1 MRTPA
6 PFHDGHTDA
15 DGGQETPSVLVV
27 AHSGASGVA
36 PENTV
41 AAIRA
46 AAREGADFA
55 EVDVVLTRDGVP
67 VLFHDNTLVRTTD
80 AATVFP
86 DRAPWHPGD
95 FTFAE
100 LRRLD
105 AGSWF
110 ADSFAGERIPTLA
123 EALRA
128 LDEYG
133 IGLWAELKGANR
145 HPDFVPAV
153 TGVLRDTPGGW
164 LTAPD
169 RHRRFVATSFYFDP
183 LAKFAAEIDHAVPLG
198 GIVES
203 VPDDETL
210 RQVGGWMDYF
220 IPNFRRML
228 PGDLVRIRAAGMRP
242 AFWCPNHPAAVASLA
257 AQGATA
263 VIQNYPGVA
272 RAVLDGQPAFP
283 AQTVVVERVADGHTN
298 APAGTPDGSRYAVL
312 RNLTGEPVDL
322 GGWYV
327 RDDPGVRLPIA
338 PGVTVPARGTLEVHA
353 EPTSDGAMS
362 RALDGDRAGG
372 RAGGVGGTAR
382 FVAEPSGA
390 GFARGRNSVAL
401 HRPDGV
407 VVDVAVDEPTA

>member
-1 MRTPA
+1 MSTPA
-6 PFHDGHTDA
+6 PSHDGHTDT
-15 DGGQETPSVLVV
+15 DGRETPPVLVV
-27 AHSGASGVA
+27 AHRGASGVA

-86 DRAPWHPGD
+86 DRAPWQPGD
-95 FTFAE
+95 FTLAE

-110 ADSFAGERIPTLA
+110 ADSFSGERIPTLA
-123 EALRA
+123 EALGA

-153 TGVLRDTPGGW
+153 AEVLRNTPGGW

-210 RQVGGWMDYF
+210 RQVGSWMDYF
-220 IPNFRRML
+220 IPNFRRL
-228 PGDLVRIRAAGMRP
+228 RPGDLVRIRAAGMRP

-263 VIQNYPGVA
+263 VIQNYPGPA
-272 RAVLDGQPAFP
+272 RAVLDGRPAFP
-283 AQTVVVERVADGHTN
+283 AQTVVVERVADGAAHTS
-298 APAGTPDGSRYAVL
+298 AGTTDGGRYAVL

-338 PGVTVPARGTLEVHA
+338 PGVTIPARGTLEVHA
-353 EPTSDGAMS
+353 ESA
-362 RALDGDRAGG
+362 
-372 RAGGVGGTAR
+372 
-382 FVAEPSGA
+382 SGA

-407 VVDVAVDEPTA
+407 VVDVAADEPTA

>member
-6 PFHDGHTDA
+6 LSHDDHTDA
-15 DGGQETPSVLVV
+15 GGRHETPPVLVV
-27 AHSGASGVA
+27 AHRGASGVA

-80 AATVFP
+80 ATTVFP
-86 DRAPWHPGD
+86 DRAPWQPGD
-95 FTFAE
+95 FTLAE

-123 EALRA
+123 EALA
-128 LDEYG
+128 AFDEYG

-145 HPDFVPAV
+145 HPDFVAAV
-153 TGVLRDTPGGW
+153 TEVLRTIPGGW

-169 RHRRFVATSFYFDP
+169 RHRRFVATSFSFDP

-198 GIVES
+198 GIVEA
-203 VPDDETL
+203 VPGDETL

-220 IPNFRRML
+220 IPNFRRL
-228 PGDLVRIRAAGMRP
+228 RPGDLVRIRAAGMRP

-283 AQTVVVERVADGHTN
+283 AQTVVVERVADGP
-298 APAGTPDGSRYAVL
+298 ADASAGTAGGGRYAVL

-327 RDDPGVRLPIA
+327 RDDPGVRLSIA
-338 PGVTVPARGTLEVHA
+338 PGVTIPARGTLEVHA
-353 EPTSDGAMS
+353 APGQDGSRDGAHDGA
-362 RALDGDRAGG
+362 RAARDGWQDGS
-372 RAGGVGGTAR
+372 AR
-382 FVAEPSGA
+382 SAAQPSGP

-407 VVDVAVDEPTA
+407 VVDVAGDEPTA

>member
-6 PFHDGHTDA
+6 PSHDNGDHA
-15 DGGQETPSVLVV
+15 DVARDHDTPPVLVV
-27 AHSGASGVA
+27 AHRGASGVA

-80 AATVFP
+80 VATVFP
-86 DRAPWHPGD
+86 DRAPWQPGD
-95 FTFAE
+95 FTLAE

-123 EALRA
+123 EALAA

-153 TGVLRDTPGGW
+153 AEVLRNTPGGW

-203 VPDDETL
+203 VPGDETL
-210 RQVGGWMDYF
+210 QQVGGWMDYF
-220 IPNFRRML
+220 IPNFRRL
-228 PGDLVRIRAAGMRP
+228 RPGDLVRIRAAGMRP

-283 AQTVVVERVADGHTN
+283 AQTVVVERVEDATTNGSAEAADSG
-298 APAGTPDGSRYAVL
+298 RYAIL
-312 RNLTGEPVDL
+312 RNLTAEPVDL

-327 RDDPGVRLPIA
+327 RDDPGVRLPIG
-338 PGVTVPARGTLEVHA
+338 PGVTIPARGTLEVHA
-353 EPTSDGAMS
+353 GPGQ
-362 RALDGDRAGG
+362 
-372 RAGGVGGTAR
+372 VGGHDGR
-382 FVAEPSGA
+382 EDGRKDGPVRHFAEPSGP

>member
-6 PFHDGHTDA
+6 PSHDDNAGAGSGH
-15 DGGQETPSVLVV
+15 ESPPVLVV
-27 AHSGASGVA
+27 AHRGASGVA

-95 FTFAE
+95 FTLAE

-123 EALRA
+123 EALA
-128 LDEYG
+128 AFDEYG

-153 TGVLRDTPGGW
+153 TEVLRNTPGGW

-220 IPNFRRML
+220 IPNFRRL
-228 PGDLVRIRAAGMRP
+228 RPGDLVRIRAAGMRP

-283 AQTVVVERVADGHTN
+283 AQTVVVERVAD
-298 APAGTPDGSRYAVL
+298 APVDGPAEAADSGRYAVL
-312 RNLTGEPVDL
+312 RNLTAEPVDL

-338 PGVTVPARGTLEVHA
+338 PGVTIPARETLEVHSGPGRGGA
-353 EPTSDGAMS
+353 HDGAQ
-362 RALDGDRAGG
+362 DGRQGG
-372 RAGGVGGTAR
+372 RPGGSAR
-382 FVAEPSGA
+382 YFAEPSGA
-390 GFARGRNSVAL
+390 GFAHGRNSVAL